1 VKVSAVALLLPLLG
15 AAGAL
20 QAESPFAS
28 LGARTTLPTA
38 AVAAADEV
46 VVGFRADAV
55 PAEMERALRVA
66 GGRSSRRSASGA
78 RVLLTLDAGFGAD
91 EALARLRAMPE
102 VAYAERNV
110 LYHASQSRTGFFTP
124 NDRFYE
130 AQWNLEQIG
139 IERTWGIQ
147 KGAADVVVAVVDTGV
162 AYEDF
167 GRFHKAPDW
176 GGTRFVPGY
185 DFVNGDSHP
194 NDDEFHGTHIASTIA
209 EATDNQVGVAGI
221 AFGCAIMPVKV
232 LDANGDGTSFAVA
245 DGIDFAVTHGAKI
258 VNLSL
263 GGPSDSAAVRQAV
276 DRAVAAGV
284 TVVAAAGNSGI
295 EGVEYPAALPNVI
308 AVGAVDQR
316 KAQAPYSNFGAA
328 LDVMAPGGDGDR
340 DDNADGLPDSIF
352 QQMPD
357 PDAVEFGRFDVFG
370 YFGLDGTS
378 SATAHVSALAA
389 LLYSQG
395 ITEPASIQA
404 AIERSAEDLGPA
416 GRDDRF
422 GHGLIRPSVA
432 LSGLGLAR

>member
-1 VKVSAVALLLPLLG
+1 MSIRAWAAALLLACGAVSTDAGTPL
-15 AAGAL
+15 
-20 QAESPFAS
+20 QSFAT
-28 LGARTTLPTA
+28 RTTSSAPAASEGEVIVAFRETA
-38 AVAAADEV
+38 APAA
-46 VVGFRADAV
+46 
-55 PAEMERALRVA
+55 MERALREA

-78 RVLLTLDAGFGAD
+78 RVLLALDAGFGTAD
-91 EALARLRAMPE
+91 ALARLAAMPE

-110 LYHASQSRTGFFTP
+110 RYHASQARGTFSP
-124 NDRFYE
+124 DDRFYD

-139 IERTWGIQ
+139 AERMWGIQ
-147 KGAADVVVAVVDTGV
+147 QGSSDVVVAVLDTGV

-167 GRFHKAPDW
+167 GPFRKAPDW
-176 GGTRFVPGY
+176 GGTRFVPGF
-185 DFVNGDSHP
+185 DFVHGDTHP

-209 EATDNQVGVAGI
+209 EATDNQLGVAGI

-232 LDANGDGTSFAVA
+232 LDENGDGTSFVIA
-245 DGIDFAVTHGAKI
+245 DGIDFAVANGAKVI
-258 VNLSL
+258 NLSL
-263 GGPSDSAAVRQAV
+263 GGTSDSATVRQAV

-284 TVVAAAGNSGI
+284 TVVAAAGNGSRQ
-295 EGVEYPAALPNVI
+295 GVEFPAALPNVI

-316 KAQAPYSNFGAA
+316 KVQAPYSNFGPE

-340 DDNADGLPDSIF
+340 DDNADGLDDSIF

-357 PDAVEFGRFDVFG
+357 PDALRVGRFDVFG

-395 ITEPASIQA
+395 ITQPAAIQA
-404 AIERSAEDLGPA
+404 AIERSAEDLGPS
-416 GRDDRF
+416 GRDDRH